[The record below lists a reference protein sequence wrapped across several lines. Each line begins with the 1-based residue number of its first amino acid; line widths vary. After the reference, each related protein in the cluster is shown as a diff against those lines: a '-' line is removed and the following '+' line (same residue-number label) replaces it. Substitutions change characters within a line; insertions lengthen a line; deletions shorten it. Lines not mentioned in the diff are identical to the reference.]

1 MNKYKTWRSVVVDD
15 LKNNSD
21 ESDGYIETALEEYA
35 KDGNTEALLLALRT
49 IAEAQG
55 GISKLAKNANLN
67 KQSLYKAL
75 SVKGN
80 PRLSTIGT
88 ILKVL
93 GYSLSVRKFQKAA

>member
-1 MNKYKTWRSVVVDD
+1 MVDD

-49 IAEAQG
+49 IVEARG
-55 GISKLAKNANLN
+55 GISKLAKTANLN
-67 KQSLYKAL
+67 RQSLYKAL

-88 ILKVL
+88 ILNVL
-93 GYSLSVRKFQKAA
+93 GYTLSVRKYQKAA